1 MYTCYSRAVIKG
13 MNNED
18 MTTGMK
24 GIINVNL
31 EKKQGS
37 KDMNNRDRRNYLIS
51 LTAGMK
57 GVNSENMAYRYM

>member
-1 MYTCYSRAVIKG
+1 

-37 KDMNNRDRRNYLIS
+37 KDMNNRDGRNYLIS
-51 LTAGMK
+51 LTTGLK
-57 GVNSENMAYRYM
+57 GVNSENKAYRYM